1 MCLEWLDPF
10 FTASHWVPQVVEIAG
25 GINGRGSRA
34 QPSKYRTA
42 EEANILSGTNR
53 CSSIEAVRSD
63 EIYAVNANAYFSKP
77 GIRTIT
83 GLDILAKIIDPIRF
97 ADLKFIC
104 KDRNMNKTNQ
114 TCHVYNSKSTWLTST
129 ICKINTDIDYK
140 KNVIA
145 KIYK

>member
-1 MCLEWLDPF
+1 M
-10 FTASHWVPQVVEIAG
+10 ASG
-25 GINGRGSRA
+25 FDL
-34 QPSKYRTA
+34 YRTA

-63 EIYAVNANAYFSKP
+63 EIYAVNANAYFSKQ

-83 GLDILAKIIDPIRF
+83 GLDIL

>member
-1 MCLEWLDPF
+1 MGSTDGRNCRRHQWTGVSGKALEIILM
-10 FTASHWVPQVVEIAG
+10 ASG
-25 GINGRGSRA
+25 FDL
-34 QPSKYRTA
+34 YRTA